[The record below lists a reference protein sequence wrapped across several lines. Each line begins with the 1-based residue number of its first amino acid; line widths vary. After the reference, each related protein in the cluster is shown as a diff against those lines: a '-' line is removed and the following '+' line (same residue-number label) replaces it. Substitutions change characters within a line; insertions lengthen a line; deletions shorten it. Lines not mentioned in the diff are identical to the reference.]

1 MQRAT
6 AVLTSLLSVTS
17 KDTLSTNNSSLNKPT
32 QTAEC
37 NGMERTDML
46 CRIKEEEERWRMCSK
61 YVDFQSDM
69 CPHTAANKPNEQRPA
84 SPK

>member
-46 CRIKEEEERWRMCSK
+46 CRIKEEEER
-61 YVDFQSDM
+61 
-69 CPHTAANKPNEQRPA
+69 
-84 SPK
+84 